1 MHAHVVTFALS
12 FSSISSIARRYNLG
26 KTQLDQKLFL
36 SQANWNQIVQS
47 MIESSPP
54 QKPDEVV
61 AASTPEHKEH
71 ATYEETGKALPEG
84 YFKGKYYVGTLI
96 GAGFASLSVRMPLLA

>member
-1 MHAHVVTFALS
+1 
-12 FSSISSIARRYNLG
+12 
-26 KTQLDQKLFL
+26 
-36 SQANWNQIVQS
+36 
-47 MIESSPP
+47 
-54 QKPDEVV
+54 V

-71 ATYEETGKALPEG
+71 VTYEVTGEALPEG